1 MILKFMKERILIFII
16 LFFTIGLVAQS
27 AGDED
32 LSLSLDTIIS
42 PICPG
47 DSTGRIIIK
56 DISIPGTI
64 ARYEWS
70 DGSTNRNLDN
80 VPAGNYQLT
89 VIAQNGRQY
98 KSGNIT
104 IEEPDPIHIGLDLF
118 PPTDRKSTRL
128 NSSHVAIS
136 YAVFR

>member
-1 MILKFMKERILIFII
+1 MILKFMKERI
-16 LFFTIGLVAQS
+16 
-27 AGDED
+27 
-32 LSLSLDTIIS
+32 
-42 PICPG
+42 
-47 DSTGRIIIK
+47 IIIK

-118 PPTDRKSTRL
+118 PPTSEDSTNGFFDIKITGGTSPYSLAMR
-128 NSSHVAIS
+128 
-136 YAVFR
+136 